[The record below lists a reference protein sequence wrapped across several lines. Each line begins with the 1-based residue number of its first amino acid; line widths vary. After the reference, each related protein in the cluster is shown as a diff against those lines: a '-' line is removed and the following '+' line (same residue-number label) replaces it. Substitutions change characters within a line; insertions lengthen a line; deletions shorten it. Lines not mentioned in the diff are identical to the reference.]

1 MQRNQEPVTVERVV
15 ATHRARRKE
24 IRKRLG
30 EFDEVWRKG
39 SDARFWEELAYCIF
53 TAGASARM
61 GLDSVDAVR
70 PLLLDGDAQAMTAA
84 LKEARA
90 HRFPVARPQY
100 IVVTRD
106 YFRTQFGMA
115 LRKRLREF
123 SDPFERRDWLAQ
135 EKQVKGLGYKESS
148 HFLRNVGVKG
158 HAILDKH
165 VMRCLAE
172 VGVVDS
178 AKPPQTRRKYLEVEQ
193 ELIRFAKDI
202 RVDFDELDLVLWS
215 MKTGE
220 ILK

>member
-1 MQRNQEPVTVERVV
+1 MI

-30 EFDEVWRKG
+30 EFQQVWRNA
-39 SDARFWEELAYCIF
+39 SDARLWEELAYCIF

-70 PLLLDGDAQAMTAA
+70 PLLLDGPPEAMTKA
-84 LKEARA
+84 LKNAGA

-100 IVVTRD
+100 IVVTRN
-106 YFRTQFGMA
+106 YFRAEFDMK
-115 LRKRLREF
+115 LRKRLRSF

-135 EKQVKGLGYKESS
+135 EKQVKGLGYKEAS
-148 HFLRNVGVKG
+148 HFLRNIGIKG

-165 VMRCLAE
+165 VMRCLCE
-172 VGVVDS
+172 VGVVD
-178 AKPPQTRRKYLEVEQ
+178 APKPPSTRTKYLAVEQ
-193 ELIRFAKDI
+193 ELIRFAREIK
-202 RVDFDELDLVLWS
+202 VDFDELDLVLWS

>member
-1 MQRNQEPVTVERVV
+1 MQRNQEPVTVERVI

-30 EFDEVWRKG
+30 EFQEVWRNG
-39 SDARFWEELAYCIF
+39 SDARLWEELAYCIF

-70 PLLLDGDAQAMTAA
+70 SLLLEGGSKAMAKA
-84 LKEARA
+84 LKKAGA
-90 HRFPVARPQY
+90 HRFPNARPQY
-100 IVVTRD
+100 IVATRD
-106 YFRTQFGMA
+106 YFRADCRMK
-115 LRKRLREF
+115 LRERLRGF
-123 SDPFERRDWLAQ
+123 SDPLERRDWLAQ
-135 EKQVKGLGYKESS
+135 EKQVKGLGYKEAS

-165 VMRCLAE
+165 VMRCLCE
-172 VGVVDS
+172 VGVVD
-178 AKPPQTRRKYLEVEQ
+178 APKPPSTRAKYLAVEQ
-193 ELIRFAKDI
+193 ELVRFAREIK
-202 RVDFDELDLVLWS
+202 VDFDELDLVLWS

>member
-1 MQRNQEPVTVERVV
+1 VQRNQEPVTVERVI

-30 EFDEVWRKG
+30 EFQQVWRKG
-39 SDARFWEELAYCIF
+39 SDARLWEELAYCIF

-70 PLLLDGDAQAMTAA
+70 SLLLDGAPEAMTRA
-84 LKEARA
+84 LKNAGA

-100 IVVTRD
+100 IVVTRN
-106 YFRTQFGMA
+106 YFRSEFDMK
-115 LRKRLREF
+115 LRRRLRSF

-135 EKQVKGLGYKESS
+135 EKQVKGLGYKEAS
-148 HFLRNVGVKG
+148 HFLRNIGVKG

-165 VMRCLAE
+165 VMRCLCE
-172 VGVVDS
+172 VGVVD
-178 AKPPQTRRKYLEVEQ
+178 APKPPSTRAKYLAVEQ
-193 ELIRFAKDI
+193 ELIRFAREIK
-202 RVDFDELDLVLWS
+202 VDFDELDLVLWS